1 MSIYIT
7 KDIHETLDYVFI
19 RTIEDNITSVSYTQ
33 DNAGGLSIISCAVNT
48 GVITD
53 SDGNEYPAGRA
64 IVLWCSGGNINTSE
78 KVRIQ
83 YNTAGGRVLD
93 EEVVFQMREVA

>member
-19 RTIEDNITSVSYTQ
+19 RSIEDNITSVSYTQ
-33 DNAGGLSIISCAVNT
+33 DNAGGLNVISCVVNT
-48 GVITD
+48 GVVTD
-53 SDGNEYPAGRA
+53 SEGSEYPAGRA
-64 IVLWCSGGNINTSE
+64 IILWCSGGNVNTSE

-83 YNTAGGRVLD
+83 YNTAAGRILD
-93 EEVVFQMREVA
+93 EEIIFQMREIA

>member
-7 KDIHETLDYVFI
+7 KDIHETVDYIFV
-19 RTIEDNITSVSYTQ
+19 REIEDNITSVTYTQ
-33 DNAGGLSIISCAVNT
+33 DNAGGLTIISCAVNT
-48 GVITD
+48 GVVTD

-64 IVLWCSGGNINTSE
+64 VILWCSGGNINTSE

>member
-7 KDIHETLDYVFI
+7 KDIHETLDYIFV
-19 RTIEDNITSVSYTQ
+19 REIEDNITSVTYTQ
-33 DNAGGLSIISCAVNT
+33 DNAGGLTIISCAVNT
-48 GVITD
+48 GVVTD

-64 IVLWCSGGNINTSE
+64 IILWCSGGNINTSE

-83 YNTAGGRVLD
+83 YNTVGGRILD
-93 EEVVFQMREVA
+93 EEVTFQMREVA